1 MFEGRNL
8 LIATKHK
15 KEIVIS
21 PLFQKEFGIHCFT
34 SDVFDTDTLG
44 TFSGEIS
51 RKEDALTTLRNK
63 CILASKATNCDLI
76 VASEGSFG
84 AHPTIFFAHADE
96 ELVMLKDFKNDLEIV
111 AREISMETNFNGQI
125 INNEIELLEF
135 AAKVSFPSHGVILKP
150 EEKNYS
156 KVVKGICS
164 KQDLIENYHNLK
176 KDFGTVYAE
185 TDMRA
190 MFNPT
195 RMNVIEKATQKLI
208 EKIKTLCPNCKT
220 PGFDIV
226 SAKPGLPCENCSL
239 PTRSTLSYIYQC
251 KKCLHLEEKMF
262 PRGVQFEDPTYCDN
276 CNP

>member
-8 LIATKHK
+8 LIATKHR
-15 KEIVIS
+15 KETVIE
-21 PLFQKEFGIHCFT
+21 PLFQKEFGINCFT

-63 CILASKATNCDLI
+63 CILSSKATNCDLI

-84 AHPTIFFAHADE
+84 AHPTIFFAHANE
-96 ELVMLKDFKNDLEIV
+96 ELVMIKDFKNDLEIV
-111 AREISMETNFNGQI
+111 AKELSLETNFNGQI
-125 INNEIELLEF
+125 INSQPELLEF
-135 AAKVSFPSHGVILKP
+135 ASKVNFPSHGIILKP
-150 EEKNYS
+150 AERNFS
-156 KVVKGICS
+156 KVVKGINFEAA
-164 KQDLIENYHNLK
+164 LIENYQDIQNE
-176 KDFGTVYAE
+176 FGTVYAE

-190 MFNPT
+190 MLNPT
-195 RMNVIEKATQKLI
+195 RMKVIEKATRKLI
-208 EKIKTLCPNCKT
+208 EKIKTLCPECKT

-239 PTRSTLSYIYQC
+239 PTRSTLSYVYQC
-251 KKCLHLEEKMF
+251 KKCQHQEEKMF